1 MLLLLFLHITRK
13 PEKEKILDLWR
24 ISRGGEKKFG
34 VRFGK
39 YRNSEIRFLQ

>member
-24 ISRGGEKKFG
+24 ISRGGEKKIWSAFW
-34 VRFGK
+34 
-39 YRNSEIRFLQ
+39 EIQK